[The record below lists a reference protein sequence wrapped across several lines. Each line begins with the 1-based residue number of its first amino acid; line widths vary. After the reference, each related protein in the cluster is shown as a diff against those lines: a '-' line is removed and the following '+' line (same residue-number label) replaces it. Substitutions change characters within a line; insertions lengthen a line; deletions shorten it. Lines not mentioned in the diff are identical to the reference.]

1 MSATLVRATVVGIV
15 GLVALSL
22 AFDAAASRPPSD
34 RERATITSALP
45 AWFRNYPVGC
55 VWLIIRVSKNGQYA
69 FVAEG
74 VNNPLRAPCAKYAFN
89 GFWVIKQKARRWKV
103 IFNGSF
109 WLPWLSGKPSALHRP
124 RGCLSRAIDG
134 GTPLTCLACPLF
146 LQPL

>member
-89 GFWVIKQKARRWKV
+89 GFWVLKQKARRWKA
-103 IFNGSF
+103 IFNGSAG
-109 WLPWLSGKPSALHRP
+109 LPGWVVVASAVRVP
-124 RGCLSRAIDG
+124 
-134 GTPLTCLACPLF
+134 PV
-146 LQPL
+146 